1 MLWPTPWTLF
11 LPMCP
16 PKIAKTPKARWWW
29 EISVIQ
35 RLPVTGFRPPLK
47 VRKSV
52 KAHQLALNR
61 FQTVTLELTTS
72 EQTLY
77 TAPTGYTAIVLYAH
91 VTNVG
96 TATATVTLK
105 HIRSS
110 TETEIIK
117 NGIVPIADALI
128 PMSGKLVLETS
139 DSLKV
144 TGSANNMLKIIVSL
158 LETAN

>member
-1 MLWPTPWTLF
+1 M
-11 LPMCP
+11 
-16 PKIAKTPKARWWW
+16 A
-29 EISVIQ
+29 
-35 RLPVTGFRPPLK
+35 
-47 VRKSV
+47 
-52 KAHQLALNR
+52 QLALNK
-61 FQTVTLELTTS
+61 FQTETLELTTS

-144 TGSANNMLKIIVSL
+144 KGSDDSTLKIIISI